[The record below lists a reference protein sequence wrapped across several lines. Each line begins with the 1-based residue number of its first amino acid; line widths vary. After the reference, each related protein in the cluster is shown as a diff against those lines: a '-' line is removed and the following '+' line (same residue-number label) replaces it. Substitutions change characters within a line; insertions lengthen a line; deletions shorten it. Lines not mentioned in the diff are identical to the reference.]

1 MRSLWLA
8 AAAAALLAIPA
19 TAGAG
24 PGGAPAFHDHGTF
37 SEVDTDFCGTGET
50 VNVAGRFN
58 FKGWIAETGG
68 DPTQEVKTTFNYSVT
83 VTNPDNGKSVVDS
96 AAGSV
101 TNEIVVGTEDAAHT
115 HRFVENGLRA
125 KLKLAN
131 GRVLTHD
138 AGQLIYEASFDAD
151 GNFVGI
157 EVISVHGPHPAFESD
172 IWCESAIE
180 ALGL

>member
-8 AAAAALLAIPA
+8 VAAAALLALPA

-24 PGGAPAFHDHGTF
+24 PGGGPEFHDHGTF
-37 SEVDTDFCGTGET
+37 TDVDTNFCGTGKT
-50 VNVAGRFN
+50 VDVAGRFN

-68 DPTQEVKTTFNYSVT
+68 DPTQEVKTTFNYNVT
-83 VTNPDNGKSVVDS
+83 ITNPVNGKAVVDS

-101 TNEIVVGTEDAAHT
+101 TNEIVVGEEAGAHT

-131 GRVLTHD
+131 GGVLTHD
-138 AGQLIYEASFDAD
+138 AGQLIYEVSFDED
-151 GNFVGI
+151 GNFIGL
-157 EVISVHGPHPAFESD
+157 EVISVHGPHPAFVSD